1 MSSLYFPCIKGFTFT
16 VAFMLTNVQHL
27 VQSKTIILHEAVH
40 IHATHI
46 HIYIY
51 SYMLHNNVI
60 INPNY

>member
-1 MSSLYFPCIKGFTFT
+1 
-16 VAFMLTNVQHL
+16 MLTNVQHL
-27 VQSKTIILHEAVH
+27 VQSKNITLHEAVH

>member
-1 MSSLYFPCIKGFTFT
+1 MSSLYFPYIKGFTFT
-16 VAFMLTNVQHL
+16 VAFVLTSVQHL
-27 VQSKTIILHEAVH
+27 IQSKNITLHEAVH
-40 IHATHI
+40 IHAIYI